1 MHFTVENI
9 LLVGSIL
16 IFSSIIAGKTGYRF
30 GLPALLL
37 FLIVGMLFGVG
48 GLGFRINNTE
58 AVQFI
63 GMISLTII
71 LFAGGMETKISD
83 IRPIMLPGFVLSTL
97 GVILTTI
104 FTGLFIWYISSREW
118 SNIYF
123 SLTSSLLLAATMSS
137 TDSASV
143 FTILRTQKINLKH
156 NLKPLLELE
165 SGSNDPM
172 AYMLTIVLIQFILSS
187 EMAFGSI
194 ISSFFIQFL
203 VGSAAGYGLGRFA
216 ALFINKINVDN
227 TSFYPILLLA
237 FAFFTFSVT
246 ELISGNGYLAVYI
259 AGIIVG
265 NEKLV
270 RHKEITTFMDGISWL
285 FQIIMFLVLGILVNP
300 NDMFQVAF
308 VSLLIGVFIIFIG
321 RPLSVFLCLAPF
333 KLNTKFRLFVSW
345 VGLRGAAPIIFATY
359 TVVANVEDAN
369 KIFNVVFFI
378 TILSLLIQGT
388 TIPFIAKKLNL
399 STPIRKPKQILDE
412 NNEHEKAKQIV
423 VTPEMLHL
431 TNTLG
436 ELDIPEGHFVI
447 FIKRDDDYLIP
458 TSTLKLKKNDKLYL
472 MIEKQNTN

>member
-1 MHFTVENI
+1 
-9 LLVGSIL
+9 
-16 IFSSIIAGKTGYRF
+16 
-30 GLPALLL
+30 
-37 FLIVGMLFGVG
+37 
-48 GLGFRINNTE
+48 
-58 AVQFI
+58 
-63 GMISLTII
+63 
-71 LFAGGMETKISD
+71 
-83 IRPIMLPGFVLSTL
+83 
-97 GVILTTI
+97 
-104 FTGLFIWYISSREW
+104 
-118 SNIYF
+118 
-123 SLTSSLLLAATMSS
+123 
-137 TDSASV
+137 
-143 FTILRTQKINLKH
+143 
-156 NLKPLLELE
+156 
-165 SGSNDPM
+165 
-172 AYMLTIVLIQFILSS
+172 
-187 EMAFGSI
+187 
-194 ISSFFIQFL
+194 
-203 VGSAAGYGLGRFA
+203 
-216 ALFINKINVDN
+216 
-227 TSFYPILLLA
+227 
-237 FAFFTFSVT
+237 
-246 ELISGNGYLAVYI
+246 
-259 AGIIVG
+259 
-265 NEKLV
+265 
-270 RHKEITTFMDGISWL
+270 
-285 FQIIMFLVLGILVNP
+285 MFLVLGILVNP